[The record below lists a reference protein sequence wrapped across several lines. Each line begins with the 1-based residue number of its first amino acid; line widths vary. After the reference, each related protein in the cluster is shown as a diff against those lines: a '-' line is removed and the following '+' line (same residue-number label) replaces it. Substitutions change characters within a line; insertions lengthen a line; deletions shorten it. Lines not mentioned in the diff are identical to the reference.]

1 MSDERQGDWQAL
13 EDHQTMRGGSIPIH
27 SVGWS
32 LLNIIHHNCDPELAN
47 DRSLPHT
54 AYLVEYDDGN
64 KVCYDIAV
72 SSKRVEIFDYY
83 WDKYR
88 NVISLK
94 QSEGRTNPKLWQDP
108 RKKKK

>member
-1 MSDERQGDWQAL
+1 
-13 EDHQTMRGGSIPIH
+13 
-27 SVGWS
+27 
-32 LLNIIHHNCDPELAN
+32 
-47 DRSLPHT
+47 
-54 AYLVEYDDGN
+54 VEYDDGN

-108 RKKKK
+108 RKKKKK

>member
-1 MSDERQGDWQAL
+1 VC
-13 EDHQTMRGGSIPIH
+13 GGSIPIH

-88 NVISLK
+88 NVISMK